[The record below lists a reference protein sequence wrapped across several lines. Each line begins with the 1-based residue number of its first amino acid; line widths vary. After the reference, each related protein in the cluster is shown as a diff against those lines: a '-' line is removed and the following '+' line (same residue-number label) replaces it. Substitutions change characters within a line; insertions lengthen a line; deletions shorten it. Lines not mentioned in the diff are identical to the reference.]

1 MSEERPGSVRAV
13 IWLLGGLIALTG
25 LTAMLTIFLKDELVD
40 DWASGRVD
48 AGSVAPPAFVPVAV
62 TMFIVVGS
70 LAVVLLIFF
79 LKRFPWA
86 RLVLTALMVVLG
98 VALFTTLRAGPPP
111 LFLVL
116 TAIALVLDIGVLAC
130 VWHRDTTAYLT
141 GEPAKVDQA

>member
-25 LTAMLTIFLKDELVD
+25 LTATLTIFLKDELVD

-48 AGSVAPPAFVPVAV
+48 AGSVEPPAFVPVAI
-62 TMFIVVGS
+62 TMFVVVAS
-70 LAVVLLIFF
+70 LAVVLLVFF

-86 RLVLTALMVVLG
+86 RLVLTGLMVVLG

-116 TAIALVLDIGVLAC
+116 TAVALVLDLGVLLC

-141 GEPAKVDQA
+141 REPAKVDQA

>member
-25 LTAMLTIFLKDELVD
+25 LTAMLTIVFKDELVD

-48 AGSVAPPAFVPVAV
+48 AASVAPPAFVPVAV
-62 TMFIVVGS
+62 TMFVVVAS
-70 LAVVLLIFF
+70 LAVVLLVFF

-86 RLVLTALMVVLG
+86 RPVLTALMVVLAI
-98 VALFTTLRAGPPP
+98 ALFTTLRSGPPV

-116 TAIALVLDIGVLAC
+116 TTLALAFVVGVLAC
-130 VWHRDTTAYLT
+130 VWHRDTTAFLT
-141 GEPAKVDQA
+141 PEPAEVDRA